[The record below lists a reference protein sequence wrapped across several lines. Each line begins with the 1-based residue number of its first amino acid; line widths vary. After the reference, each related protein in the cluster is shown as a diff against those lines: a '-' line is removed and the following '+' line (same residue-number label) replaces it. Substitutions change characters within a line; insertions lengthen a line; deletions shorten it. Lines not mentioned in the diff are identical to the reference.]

1 MTEPLS
7 IKDLNCST
15 CTNDKCYHHPQHFRK
30 VCLWSEADHKKVW
43 EFTKGY
49 GAICHPLALQ
59 VLAAP
64 VIAEL
69 ERQHADLIDIELHT
83 PESHN
88 DVVNDSYKAD
98 GIQISINILKGGA

>member
-1 MTEPLS
+1 MTDHPCNCETCKTFDVTDEMDSCPFESVCGEFGMTITPGILS
-7 IKDLNCST
+7 FIKI
-15 CTNDKCYHHPQHFRK
+15 
-30 VCLWSEADHKKVW
+30 VGCLS
-43 EFTKGY
+43 
-49 GAICHPLALQ
+49 HPLALQ

>member
-1 MTEPLS
+1 MTEPLI

-69 ERQHADLIDIELHT
+69 ENYIKCNNRFKIEPYYAGVNAISEHVIEL
-83 PESHN
+83 
-88 DVVNDSYKAD
+88 
-98 GIQISINILKGGA
+98 LKGGV